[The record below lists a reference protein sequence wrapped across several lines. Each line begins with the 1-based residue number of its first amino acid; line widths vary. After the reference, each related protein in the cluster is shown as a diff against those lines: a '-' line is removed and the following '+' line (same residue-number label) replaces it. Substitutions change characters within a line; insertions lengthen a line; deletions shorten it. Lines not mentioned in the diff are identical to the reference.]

1 MLQKES
7 LDVIDSMVIVF
18 LDVTPF
24 GQLSATAIPTRLLAR
39 SCTVNKPSI
48 NTSPSSVKLPSE
60 IPNTRHVAS
69 PKPVDNTIGRQIYSA
84 GIVIVICC
92 ASLPSTAS
100 EMVSP
105 GT

>member
-1 MLQKES
+1 
-7 LDVIDSMVIVF
+7 MVIVF

-69 PKPVDNTIGRQIYSA
+69 PNLWTIRLVAKYISRNCDRHLLRLVTIY
-84 GIVIVICC
+84 CK
-92 ASLPSTAS
+92 
-100 EMVSP
+100 
-105 GT
+105 